1 MQNNSLVTTQH
12 EMNTFSSAVREYH
25 VYQDAWKPSVG
36 EKLVAKREF
45 YSPMDKHAVKIVL
58 GN

>member
-12 EMNTFSSAVREYH
+12 EVRGYH
-25 VYQDAWKPSVG
+25 VYQNVWKPLVG

-45 YSPMDKHAVKIVL
+45 YSPMDKYAVKVVL